1 MRTLALV
8 VLLLRFLQQAQLL
21 LDRLE
26 RRLALFHDVRVL
38 GGLKLALELL
48 PTVWCTGDGTL
59 DTSWTLGA
67 LGALCRPGGNGST
80 GGTTSR
86 SRARWFEVCGHT
98 HCLATR
104 CTQGVPDAC
113 WEKVRQGG
121 RVRGP
126 RTLHLCVVSS
136 PCLVICGQQP
146 QRVKAQGMVQAQ
158 QCTGAQAGP
167 RVTLEEKA
175 SMTTSI
181 LAL

>member
-1 MRTLALV
+1 M
-8 VLLLRFLQQAQLL
+8 
-21 LDRLE
+21 
-26 RRLALFHDVRVL
+26 
-38 GGLKLALELL
+38 
-48 PTVWCTGDGTL
+48 
-59 DTSWTLGA
+59 
-67 LGALCRPGGNGST
+67 
-80 GGTTSR
+80 
-86 SRARWFEVCGHT
+86 
-98 HCLATR
+98 
-104 CTQGVPDAC
+104 PDAC

-126 RTLHLCVVSS
+126 RTLNLCVVSS

-167 RVTLEEKA
+167 RVTLEEKV

>member
-1 MRTLALV
+1 MRPCESELRLQASQLCGVQCGV
-8 VLLLRFLQQAQLL
+8 V
-21 LDRLE
+21 
-26 RRLALFHDVRVL
+26 H
-38 GGLKLALELL
+38 
-48 PTVWCTGDGTL
+48 GDGTL
-59 DTSWTLGA
+59 DTWGHCGQRAGQVA
-67 LGALCRPGGNGST
+67 LGVLVAQLPEPRGLRC
-80 GGTTSR
+80 
-86 SRARWFEVCGHT
+86 VHT

-126 RTLHLCVVSS
+126 RTLNLCVVSS

-146 QRVKAQGMVQAQ
+146 QRVKAQEAWCRHSSAQ
-158 QCTGAQAGP
+158 GAGP